1 MGKIFKGIIITSRED
16 KGLDIYKSG
25 FMAVSDK
32 GVIEEICDTD
42 ICSKYSS
49 YELKDFSNHLIIPGF
64 VDTHNHLPQYAFAGL
79 GDGQLL
85 QWLQNYTFPREAE
98 FSKEE
103 VAQKASEIFFKD
115 LIKNGTTTSVSFST
129 IHKNATDIAFE
140 CAEKIGIRA
149 VIGKVM
155 MDQNSPSFLN
165 EDTQKSLD
173 ESEELIQKWHKKNNL
188 LFYALMPRFA
198 ITCSFDLLKQA
209 AKLQNK
215 YDVYLQTHLAENLGE
230 LEKVKEIFPK
240 FKSYLDV
247 YEQAGILSS
256 KSLMV
261 HCIYLNDQELDTLK
275 KTKTKVV
282 HSPTSNR
289 FLSSGI
295 MNFRKY
301 LDLGLDISLGTDV
314 AGGYSLSMFNEIKE
328 AIESSKANRC
338 SHGSTLRYILQSKT
352 LRASE
357 PRTNKKN
364 KLTVRPEPVEG
375 YERSISLQEAFYAAT
390 LGGAKNLSLQD
401 VTGSLEK
408 NKSADFLIIDP
419 KVVDPMRGDS
429 AYQEPIQMLSRCIH
443 RSDNSM
449 IKKVYVCGKKLI

>member
-1 MGKIFKGIIITSRED
+1 MGKIFKGIIITLRKDS
-16 KGLDIYKSG
+16 GLDIYKSG
-25 FMAVSDK
+25 YMAVSDK
-32 GVIEEICDTD
+32 GIIEEVCDTD

-49 YELKDFSNHLIIPGF
+49 YEFKDCSDHLIIPGF

-98 FSKEE
+98 FAKEE
-103 VAQKASEIFFKD
+103 IAQKSSEIFFKD
-115 LIKNGTTTSVSFST
+115 LIKNGTTTSVTFST
-129 IHKNATDIAFE
+129 VHKNATNIAFA

-155 MDQNSPSFLN
+155 MDQNCPSFLK
-165 EDTQKSLD
+165 EDTQKSLQQT
-173 ESEELIQKWHKKNNL
+173 EELIEKWHKKNNL
-188 LFYALMPRFA
+188 LFYSLMPRFA
-198 ITCSFDLLKQA
+198 ITCSFDLLKQT

-230 LEKVKEIFPK
+230 IEKVKEIFPK

-247 YEQAGILSS
+247 YEQAGMLSD

-275 KTKTKVV
+275 KTKTKII

-289 FLSSGI
+289 FLCSGI
-295 MNFRKY
+295 MNYRKY

-314 AGGYSLSMFNEIKE
+314 AGGYSLSMFNEVKE
-328 AIESSKANRC
+328 AIEN
-338 SHGSTLRYILQSKT
+338 SKT
-352 LRASE
+352 MCL
-357 PRTNKKN
+357 P
-364 KLTVRPEPVEG
+364 
-375 YERSISLQEAFYAAT
+375 ISLQEAFYAAT

-419 KVVDPMRGDS
+419 KIVDPMRGES
-429 AYQEPIQMLSRCIH
+429 AYQEPIQMLSRCIY

-449 IKKVYVCGKKLI
+449 IKNVYICGKKLI